1 MFFRGH
7 SKVSYDLKPSLFRKE
22 EWLSNEKK
30 MYLELMAKCPFEF
43 ERLES
48 HIEKL
53 AEMQHY
59 GLPTRLL
66 DVTQNPLVALYFAC
80 ESQHSYYGEIIFFH
94 RVWIL

>member
-1 MFFRGH
+1 M
-7 SKVSYDLKPSLFRKE
+7 KPSLFRKE

-30 MYLELMAKCPFEF
+30 MYLELMAKCPYEF

-80 ESQHSYYGEIIFFH
+80 ESQINVSGLFA
-94 RVWIL
+94 VKSKNA

>member
-1 MFFRGH
+1 M
-7 SKVSYDLKPSLFRKE
+7 E
-22 EWLSNEKK
+22 
-30 MYLELMAKCPFEF
+30 KCPYEF

-66 DVTQNPLVALYFAC
+66 NIT
-80 ESQHSYYGEIIFFH
+80 
-94 RVWIL
+94 